1 VGKIFTA
8 HFSQHFPQN
17 TMDLEG
23 NDDPFADGDDDFGAA
38 GGDAGVFNEG
48 GDDEALFA
56 GDNGGDDPFADVDG
70 GVTDAAGDY
79 DMIGGVGGG
88 GDVGDAQNAQGSDL
102 LGMPMPDAAE
112 QKISS
117 TGVPGVPVAGVAASS
132 EDEDCSALMAWK
144 SQWRV
149 ELEGKAA
156 EAAQKKEE
164 RRAQAQ
170 GELKSMADARQ
181 KALDARAET
190 NRQDEMAF
198 LENNETL
205 AQPGSNP
212 WERVVSLIDVQVDDL
227 ERAKATE
234 RMRSILIQMK
244 GASAGPGIN

>member
-1 VGKIFTA
+1 
-8 HFSQHFPQN
+8 
-17 TMDLEG
+17 MDLEG

-38 GGDAGVFNEG
+38 GGDAGAFNEV

-56 GDNGGDDPFADVDG
+56 GDNGGDDPFAETDAGDAA
-70 GVTDAAGDY
+70 DAAGDY
-79 DMIGGVGGG
+79 DMVGG
-88 GDVGDAQNAQGSDL
+88 GDVADAGPDL
-102 LGMPMPDAAE
+102 LGVSMGGAAE
-112 QKISS
+112 QKNSGPA
-117 TGVPGVPVAGVAASS
+117 TGIPAVGAATSPD
-132 EDEDCSALMAWK
+132 EEDCSALLAWK
-144 SQWRV
+144 SRWRV

-156 EAAQKKEE
+156 EAAQKKAD
-164 RRAQAQ
+164 RRMQAQ

-212 WERVVSLIDVQVDDL
+212 WERVVSLIDTQVDDV
-227 ERAKATE
+227 ERAKATD

-244 GASAGPGIN
+244 GAASGPGIN